1 MSLIYPNN
9 YLYSNIRAWLNGLD
23 GSQYEVKN
31 HKNKGF
37 IDIAFNEK
45 EKEMVVTSLV
55 NNSANTTSN
64 PNNVYACNNT
74 NDKVYLLSYK
84 DVVSICFTNNNQRKT
99 KVSDYAKE
107 KGVDINEIG
116 MGNFWLRSPDYNY
129 SDAVPCV
136 CDSGDMDS
144 IYCDYS
150 RIGARPALKIK
161 ID

>member
-1 MSLIYPNN
+1 M
-9 YLYSNIRAWLNGLD
+9 
-23 GSQYEVKN
+23 
-31 HKNKGF
+31 
-37 IDIAFNEK
+37 
-45 EKEMVVTSLV
+45 
-55 NNSANTTSN
+55 
-64 PNNVYACNNT
+64 YACNNT